1 RERGKRVDRLPF
13 RDRYRQGRGR
23 HRRARPGPTV
33 PLREPQR
40 QYPRHD
46 GVGER
51 RRLRRDLLR
60 AAESARRQGRRRGGD
75 LGQREL
81 PERTRGGEDRPRH
94 GNDDDRSHRYG
105 GREAEGPGRRGDG
118 RPVEQHA
125 AHRGHPPDRAAH
137 SHRVPPRRAR
147 RARPMIVHVRDYM
160 ILEVEHLRSTTT
172 IREAIGKLTKSRH
185 HGLPVTDE
193 SGKLVGFVSAKELL
207 RHSGEGETPIAKIIR
222 PGTYTAYPE
231 TGLDDAA
238 RIMFRFG
245 LRDLPIIDER
255 GRLCGILSNLD
266 VVRSH
271 FERASPMKADTL
283 KRLLSERY
291 ALPFSFRRGLVPI
304 SRLTPIQW
312 KVFED
317 ELEGRR
323 YELER
328 GFAEPVLVVQKGEEW
343 ILVDG
348 HHRALAA
355 REMGLTQLQAFILT
369 CDRPE
374 EFATKET
381 GFERIAKEHH
391 LTTVEDIEIDRA
403 SHHPLI
409 EVTTQL
415 IRRFE
420 GGSSSDTSTTA
431 H

>member
-1 RERGKRVDRLPF
+1 
-13 RDRYRQGRGR
+13 
-23 HRRARPGPTV
+23 
-33 PLREPQR
+33 
-40 QYPRHD
+40 
-46 GVGER
+46 
-51 RRLRRDLLR
+51 
-60 AAESARRQGRRRGGD
+60 
-75 LGQREL
+75 
-81 PERTRGGEDRPRH
+81 
-94 GNDDDRSHRYG
+94 
-105 GREAEGPGRRGDG
+105 
-118 RPVEQHA
+118 
-125 AHRGHPPDRAAH
+125 
-137 SHRVPPRRAR
+137 
-147 RARPMIVHVRDYM
+147 MIVRVRDYM
-160 ILEVEHLRSTTT
+160 ILEVEHVRSTAT
-172 IREAIGKLTKSRH
+172 IGEATQRLMKSRH
-185 HGLPVTDE
+185 HGLPVTDD
-193 SGKLVGFVSAKELL
+193 SGRLVGFVSAKELL
-207 RHSGEGETPIAKIIR
+207 RHATEGTAPISTIIR

-245 LRDLPIIDER
+245 LRDLPIIDEQ
-255 GRLCGILSNLD
+255 GRLCGVLSNLD

-271 FERASPMKADTL
+271 FERASPAKADTL

-291 ALPFSFRRGLVPI
+291 GLPFSSRRGLVPI
-304 SRLTPIQW
+304 SELTPTQW

-328 GFAEPVLVVQKGEEW
+328 GFAEPVLVVQKGDVW

-381 GFERIAKEHH
+381 GFERIAREHH
-391 LTTVEDIEIDRA
+391 LTTVADIEIDHS

-420 GGSSSDTSTTA
+420 GGSSSDVSIIP
-431 H
+431 